1 MVPVQSSPAHNDL
14 LLALHRADSLE
25 PIADKPTHKRK
36 QRRHSVCLLQS
47 AKPGIVTLYLRR
59 AQLCCEGFL
68 VLLQGMNAK
77 LTLRHSF
84 AKALF
89 VPFQFGDLAL
99 VVRLCV
105 ESPLRL
111 GDGVEK
117 PRDVFVCHGSFPLRW
132 DYRTLALGEEG
143 HPRPCPREFG
153 VGAWVLPLL
162 GAKLGG
168 VILSLSG

>member
-14 LLALHRADSLE
+14 LLAFHRADSLE

-36 QRRHSVCLLQS
+36 QIRHPVCLFQS

-59 AQLCCEGFL
+59 AKLCSQGL
-68 VLLQGMNAK
+68 LILLQLMNAK
-77 LTLRHSF
+77 LSRSHSF
-84 AKALF
+84 AEALS
-89 VPFQFGDLAL
+89 VSFQISDLAVIL
-99 VVRLCV
+99 RLGV
-105 ESPLRL
+105 KGPLRF

-132 DYRTLALGEEG
+132 DYRTLAFEKEG

-162 GAKLGG
+162 
-168 VILSLSG
+168 